1 MTLRRRRL
9 VLAALAA
16 YAVAGSVFW
25 IRRTED
31 FGGYL
36 WAGEAVLK
44 GLPLYEDFAPGV
56 RNTWPPF
63 FALVAVPL
71 ALLDRLSPLVSRGIW
86 IAVSLGSLL
95 VALAIVARRLAGR
108 SLRLRA
114 EVGEGEISLAAAG
127 LVVPLLLT
135 DRYVSTNFDHLQVN
149 LLLFAL
155 VLAGLELGARG
166 RDAAGGAL
174 IGLASAIKVMP
185 LVFVPYL
192 VWRRKWKLAASA
204 VASFAAFS
212 LSPAFVLGP
221 ARFSAEVAA
230 WRAEVAKGWGVGKMN
245 QSVFAL
251 FDRLLGHG
259 FLPLAAP
266 GDTFAPESG
275 RLLPA
280 VATAALA
287 VLVAA
292 LALAL
297 FRGTT
302 DGSLAEF
309 CEWSAVFTVSA
320 LFSPVAWKAY
330 FCVLLLPNALL
341 FAAWRDPARPERS
354 RRIAA
359 ALLIAAALCAWL
371 PAPGL
376 VGGKLAGR
384 LEMTSLPAFSAL
396 VLLFGSLWLRRE
408 SGRQR
413 PTS

>member
-1 MTLRRRRL
+1 MTLRNRRL

-16 YAVAGSVFW
+16 YAIAGFFFW

-44 GLPLYEDFAPGV
+44 GRPLYEGFAPGV

-63 FALVAVPL
+63 FALLAVPL
-71 ALLDRLSPLVSRGIW
+71 ALLDRLSPLLSRGVW
-86 IAVSLGSLL
+86 IAASLASLL
-95 VALAIVARRLAGR
+95 VVLAIVARRLAGKR
-108 SLRLRA
+108 LRLRA
-114 EVGEGEISLAAAG
+114 EVGEGEISLAAGA
-127 LVVPLLLT
+127 LVAPLLLT
-135 DRYVSTNFDHLQVN
+135 DRFVSTNFDHLQVN

-166 RDAAGGAL
+166 RGGAGGVL
-174 IGLASAIKVMP
+174 IGFASAIKVMP

-192 VWRRKWKLAASA
+192 VWRRKWKPAAA
-204 VASFAAFS
+204 AAASFAAFS

-221 ARFSAEVAA
+221 ARFSSEVAA

-259 FLPLAAP
+259 FMPLAAP

-275 RLLPA
+275 RLVPA
-280 VATAALA
+280 VATAVLAL
-287 VLVAA
+287 LVAGVA
-292 LALAL
+292 LVL
-297 FRGTT
+297 FRGTV
-302 DGSLAEF
+302 DGSPAEL

-341 FAAWRDPARPERS
+341 FAAWRDPARPGRS
-354 RRIAA
+354 RRIAG
-359 ALLIAAALCAWL
+359 ALLLGAALCAWL
-371 PAPGL
+371 PSPGL
-376 VGGKLAGR
+376 VGGRLAGR
-384 LEMTSLPAFSAL
+384 LEMSSLPALSAL
-396 VLLFGSLWLRRE
+396 ILLFGSLWLRLE
-408 SGRQR
+408 AGRQR
-413 PTS
+413 PST